1 MTKTRKIVLIGMFS
15 AIAYIFT
22 LIGKLVPLLATDF
35 LRYDPK
41 DAIIVIAG
49 FAMGAVPALVISVIV
64 SFLEMITISTT
75 GVIGFVMNVI
85 SSATFAC
92 ISSLIYK
99 KIRSVKGACLGLGV
113 SSVCTVVA
121 MLLWNYFIT
130 PLYMGAPQEVVT
142 SMLLP
147 VFLPFNAIKCGL
159 NFALT
164 MMLYK
169 PCVSAMRGMGLL
181 PRNTSKASRINPFV
195 IVLSYIAF
203 VAMCV
208 AFILFFR
215 INIVDKII
223 NLCYD
228 IFN

>member
-49 FAMGAVPALVISVIV
+49 FAMGAVPALIISVIV

-75 GVIGFVMNVI
+75 GVVGFVMNVI

-99 KIRSVKGACLGLGV
+99 KIRSVQGACLGLGV

-121 MLLWNYFIT
+121 MLLWNYLIT
-130 PLYMGAPQEVVT
+130 PLYMSPTKEDISATRQYVVT
-142 SMLLP
+142 MLIP
-147 VFLPFNAIKCGL
+147 GFLPFNLLKGTINAGITL
-159 NFALT
+159 L
-164 MMLYK
+164 LYK
-169 PCVSAMRGMGLL
+169 PVVTTLRKTGL
-181 PRNTSKASRINPFV
+181 F
-195 IVLSYIAF
+195 
-203 VAMCV
+203 
-208 AFILFFR
+208 
-215 INIVDKII
+215 
-223 NLCYD
+223 
-228 IFN
+228 